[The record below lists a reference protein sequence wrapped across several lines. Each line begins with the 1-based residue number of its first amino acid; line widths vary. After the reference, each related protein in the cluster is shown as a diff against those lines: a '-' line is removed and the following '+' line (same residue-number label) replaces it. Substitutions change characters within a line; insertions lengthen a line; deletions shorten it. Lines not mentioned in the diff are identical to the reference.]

1 MSRYFLEVAY
11 KGTHYHGFQ
20 IQPGAR
26 TIQGEVES
34 ALEKI
39 FRHPFFLTGSSRT
52 DAGVHAQQNF
62 FHFDAEG
69 FPDNK
74 CIYNIN
80 AVLSPDIVVKN
91 IYPVAATAHCRYD
104 AVERKYHYRVYPGK
118 NPFLAE
124 FGYYFPF
131 KPDFQ
136 ILQEAAALLKNHQ
149 DFTAFS
155 KRNTQV
161 KTYRCSIFAA
171 EWVQEG
177 ESVVFQISANRFLRG
192 MIRGLVATMLKTARG
207 ISSLEEFQ
215 GLLDNQNGKK
225 ADFSAPPQGLS
236 LVSVRYPDNFLNP
249 VLGNENI

>member
-11 KGTHYHGFQ
+11 KGTNYHGFQ

-52 DAGVHAQQNF
+52 DAGVHARQNF
-62 FHFDAEG
+62 FHFDTESS
-69 FPDNK
+69 PDKK

-80 AVLSPDIVVKN
+80 AVLPPDIVVKN
-91 IYPVAATAHCRYD
+91 IYPVPANAHCRYD
-104 AVERKYHYRVYPGK
+104 AVERKYHYQVYPGK
-118 NPFLAE
+118 NPFLTE

-131 KPDFQ
+131 KPDFR

-161 KTYRCSIFAA
+161 KTFRCTIFTA
-171 EWVQEG
+171 EWVQER
-177 ESVVFQISANRFLRG
+177 ESAVFQISANRFLRG

-207 ISSLEEFQ
+207 ISSLDEFQ
-215 GLLDNQNGKK
+215 ELLDNKNGRK
-225 ADFSAPPQGLS
+225 ADFSAPPQGLV
-236 LVSVRYPDNFLNP
+236 LVSVRYPETLLDPELNTE
-249 VLGNENI
+249 GF